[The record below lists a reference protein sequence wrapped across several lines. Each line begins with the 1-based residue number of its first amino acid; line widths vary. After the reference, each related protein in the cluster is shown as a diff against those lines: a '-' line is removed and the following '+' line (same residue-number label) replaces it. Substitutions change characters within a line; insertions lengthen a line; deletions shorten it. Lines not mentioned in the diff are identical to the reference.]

1 MSTFPDLP
9 KLILPKGLQGSLW
22 FYWYVWEEWVP
33 LVLEVLNKWYP
44 QRVVRDYWRS
54 VAEAAN
60 AAQDRYAWQGPVL
73 LKLEN
78 LCRIKVYLQ
87 HLIHQVQLCRF
98 SHHLRRAI
106 MLYLLT
112 Y

>member
-22 FYWYVWEEWVP
+22 FYWYCWEEWVP

-60 AAQDRYAWQGPVL
+60 AAQDRYAWANAEPLAVDEMPPVL
-73 LKLEN
+73 RGTMNHEMW
-78 LCRIKVYLQ
+78 RQ
-87 HLIHQVQLCRF
+87 WAAHF
-98 SHHLRRAI
+98 SLR
-106 MLYLLT
+106 T
-112 Y
+112 SSGT